1 MTGMTDTGD
10 ARIKDI
16 TRFDVGLDQ
25 TWHPVPLDDDGADN
39 WAEELVASFDLRGS
53 AADLPWFQLARV
65 RANLQEI
72 GDPTVTSVVWI
83 PLPESGYVSC
93 VLSFTLSALEPT
105 DTLDAVFADLEADRQ
120 RSTDEHQFLEVD
132 VWRGIL
138 AAEPFVAAR
147 NLIIN
152 RSPGDLEG
160 SVEERTVFAVIPDS
174 ARQMAQFVFSAESIG
189 AFYDI
194 TSQSQAVVDTLQIEL
209 ADPR

>member
-16 TRFDVGLDQ
+16 IRFDVGLDE

-39 WAEELVASFDLRGS
+39 WAEELVASFDLHGS
-53 AADLPWFQLARV
+53 AADLLSFQLARV

-83 PLPESGYVSC
+83 PLSESGYVSC
-93 VLSFTLSALEPT
+93 VLSFALSALEPT
-105 DTLDAVFADLEADRQ
+105 DTLDAVLADLEAERQ
-120 RSTDEHQFLEVD
+120 RSTDEHQFLEVN

-138 AAEPFVAAR
+138 AAGPFVAAR

-194 TSQSQAVVDTLQIEL
+194 ASQSQAVVDTLQIEL
-209 ADPR
+209 GDPR